1 MEQPQLIGAIVACT
15 IGYIVYIAMRINTH
29 KEQRNDKLRI
39 ALAVAFVLFITS
51 RWWFTREGVDIPL
64 GYTEDQKEMNETV
77 RGWNFAVTDY

>member
-15 IGYIVYIAMRINTH
+15 IGYIVYIAMRINTP

-51 RWWFTREGVDIPL
+51 RWWYPTADPFWDTYGGQDNV
-64 GYTEDQKEMNETV
+64 NTV
-77 RGWNFAVTDY
+77 SGWNVPVNVVY